1 MQKIK
6 LVLYKLKIFYN
17 KVFCI
22 IYKNKFKKKIAIV
35 SSDKHINK
43 VKEDIMLK
51 IELNKRLI
59 DVDIISWQDK
69 SVNYKLYDFII
80 IRSVWGYQDHIDEFI
95 SWLNNLKK
103 ENVKVINDI
112 DVIFS
117 NYNKYVEFNILDKY
131 NIPHIKTYF
140 IEKED
145 INKIKD
151 IYDKYK
157 EIVIKP
163 CISGSGNNTYIIS
176 NKEYKNSIRLDEI
189 RCKFENI
196 FNDYNKYLMVQ
207 PFIKEINNGEIS
219 VVVIN
224 KKISHSCIRYIN
236 VFNDINQ
243 IKILDKLDNDIIEI
257 VNKCINIKE
266 YDKALFMR
274 IDLVKIGN
282 EYKIMEV
289 ELIEPQLFL
298 EYNKNKDKL
307 INFVDEI
314 NMQ

>member
-1 MQKIK
+1 MHNIK
-6 LVLYKLKIFYN
+6 QILYKIKIFYN
-17 KVFCI
+17 KIFCI
-22 IYKNKFKKKIAIV
+22 IYKNKFKKRIAII
-35 SSDKHINK
+35 SSDKYINK
-43 VKEDIMLK
+43 VKEDMILK
-51 IELNKRLI
+51 IELNKKLI
-59 DVDIISWQDK
+59 DADIVSWQDK
-69 SVNYKLYDFII
+69 SINYKLYDFII
-80 IRSVWGYQDHIDEFI
+80 IRSVWGYQDDIHKFI
-95 SWLNNLKK
+95 NWLNYLKN
-103 ENVKVINDI
+103 ENIKVINDI
-112 DVIFS
+112 DIIFN
-117 NYNKYVEFNILDKY
+117 NYNKYIEFNILDKY
-131 NIPHIKTYF
+131 DIPHIKTHF

-151 IYDKYK
+151 IYDEYK

-189 RCKFENI
+189 ESKFKDI
-196 FNDYNKYLMVQ
+196 FNSYNKYLMVQ

-219 VVVIN
+219 VVVFN

-236 VFNDINQ
+236 VFNNINQ
-243 IKILDKLDNDIIEI
+243 IKILDKLDNNIIEI

-274 IDLVKIGN
+274 IDLIKIGN

-307 INFVDEI
+307 INFVEEI
-314 NMQ
+314 NRQ